1 MQDRVSFV
9 AGDFFESSLFDNKIP
24 TRAEG
29 AGTYVIRHVLH
40 DWNDA
45 QVLFLII
52 VWVISLSG
60 SQVVTILTHV
70 RDAMLAT
77 PTAPISK
84 LVLVEMMLGETSSR
98 FTHTTSLQLLAL
110 NGGITRTQGKCVLF
124 ILHFL
129 STILRFAVQFYALIE
144 KAGFIVQSVT
154 EIRGVDLILELKPRC
169 EYLTCFQ

>member
-1 MQDRVSFV
+1 VFL
-9 AGDFFESSLFDNKIP
+9 SLLEISLDLRLLTAKYLLGL
-24 TRAEG
+24 RG
-29 AGTYVIRHVLH
+29 
-40 DWNDA
+40 
-45 QVLFLII
+45 QVLMLYDTFSMTGTMHKYKISFLII
-52 VWVISLSG
+52 VWVMSLSG

-84 LVLVEMMLGETSSR
+84 LVLVEMMLSQTSSR

-129 STILRFAVQFYALIE
+129 STVLRFKAQFYALIE

-169 EYLTCFQ
+169 EIFT